1 MISSWEDKATMP
13 GVAIERFQFFTIR
26 TSDLQTAYRFYVELL
41 GFPVIREEPGNFFQ
55 VSIAGVPV
63 CVDLHPDQHGWQ
75 PNQIGVEVS
84 DLAATVKFLQGK
96 GCQAS
101 EGSRPNS
108 GERWAAIKDPDGH
121 EIIFLARSS

>member
-63 CVDLHPDQHGWQ
+63 CVDLHPDQRGWQ
-75 PNQIGVEVS
+75 PNQIGVGVS
-84 DLAATVKFLQGK
+84 DLATTLKFRSEEHTSELQ
-96 GCQAS
+96 
-101 EGSRPNS
+101 SR
-108 GERWAAIKDPDGH
+108 GH
-121 EIIFLARSS
+121 LVCRLLLEK

>member
-1 MISSWEDKATMP
+1 MP

-63 CVDLHPDQHGWQ
+63 CVDLHPDQRGWQ
-75 PNQIGVEVS
+75 PNQIGVGVS

-96 GCQAS
+96 GCQVS
-101 EGSRPNS
+101 EVGPPANS

>member
-1 MISSWEDKATMP
+1 MP
-13 GVAIERFQFFTIR
+13 GVAVERFQFFTIR
-26 TSDLQTAYRFYVELL
+26 TKDLQAAYRFYVELL

-75 PNQIGVEVS
+75 PNQIGVEVR
-84 DLAATVKFLQGK
+84 DLATTLKFLQGK
-96 GCQAS
+96 GCQVS
-101 EGSRPNS
+101 EGSRPDS